1 MGSACLAGRC
11 EYPYREF
18 EGGIDYCRRK
28 ANVALDWLIEMA
40 INFGKPRRRVL
51 ALSFAPGMMIALIA
65 FSSVSSAA
73 DGASSQVAAGGTPRR
88 FKIPRAVI
96 PGFPEPRQDP
106 ARVAIGERLFLETR
120 FSQYF
125 FAHSGGNANTNL
137 PGGDPVVSTSLTT
150 NQPLAGPFAGH
161 AINCRACHLVNEH
174 NAAGWG
180 NRSYADYARRSPV
193 PARSDGKRF
202 TARNSPSMV
211 NATIPRERDLF
222 LHFDG
227 EFVSTEDLVKGT
239 LTGRNFGWLPGEQE
253 QAVRHIVHIIRDD
266 DGRGPLAREFGGYAY
281 ARVLKGNDPEL
292 GEETERFHLPP
303 ELRLDVKRA
312 SDQEVLDGVARLI
325 AVYTDSLFFSRDERG
340 EYDSSPYDCFLE
352 TNQLPRKPDPG
363 QSSQYYNRNVLD
375 VVSGPGAHTFV
386 SPTNGFT
393 FPLNGRFKTLQ
404 QEFRFGPQE
413 LLGMK
418 IFFTQARFA
427 TNATRRPAHGIGN
440 CVTCHTAPDF
450 TDFSFH
456 NTGVAQEEYD
466 AIHGAGAF
474 AKLVVPDLGLRSST
488 YDQWLPPTAKHPSA
502 RGPFL
507 DIPSGDSP
515 GVTDLGLWNV
525 FANPDQPQAQA
536 ALRRLLNG
544 DARPRPD
551 AMLLPRTIGLF
562 KTPSLRGLAFS
573 GPYLHNGRKDSL
585 EEVIAFYIRM
595 ARLTREGKVRNAAP
609 ELSGILL
616 KEDDIAPLA
625 AFLRSLNEDY
635 E

>member
-1 MGSACLAGRC
+1 MIFMATVLVSMLVLPSA
-11 EYPYREF
+11 
-18 EGGIDYCRRK
+18 
-28 ANVALDWLIEMA
+28 
-40 INFGKPRRRVL
+40 
-51 ALSFAPGMMIALIA
+51 
-65 FSSVSSAA
+65 SSAA
-73 DGASSQVAAGGTPRR
+73 GDSGQVATNVPPRR
-88 FKIPRAVI
+88 FKIPRAVV

-106 ARVAIGERLFLETR
+106 ARIAIGERLFLETR

-125 FAHSGGNANTNL
+125 FANSRGDANATL
-137 PGGDPVVSTSLTT
+137 IAGDPVVSTSVTT
-150 NQPLAGPFAGH
+150 NQPLPGPFAGY
-161 AINCRACHLVNEH
+161 AINCRSCHLVNEH
-174 NAAGWG
+174 NAAGLG
-180 NRSYADYARRSPV
+180 NRTYADYARRSPV
-193 PARSDGKRF
+193 PARSDGKKF
-202 TARNSPSMV
+202 AARNSPPMV

-227 EFVSTEDLVKGT
+227 EFVSGEDLVKGT
-239 LTGRNFGWLPGEQE
+239 LTGRNFGWLPGEYD

-266 DGRGPLAREFGGYAY
+266 DGRGPLAREFGGYSY
-281 ARVLKGNDPEL
+281 ARVFKGNDPEL
-292 GEETERFHLPP
+292 GEETERFHLPV

-312 SDQEVLDGVARLI
+312 SDQDVFGAVARLI
-325 AVYTDSLFFSRDERG
+325 SVYTDSLFFSRDERG
-340 EYDSSPYDCFLE
+340 EYDASPYDCFLE

-363 QSSQYYNRNVLD
+363 QSSLYYNRNVLD
-375 VVSGPGAHTFV
+375 VVSGPGAHVFV

-440 CVTCHTAPDF
+440 CVTCHAAPDF

-456 NTGVAQEEYD
+456 NTGAAQEEYD
-466 AIHGAGAF
+466 AIHGSGAF
-474 AKLVVPDLGLRSST
+474 AKLEVPGLAERNANH
-488 YDQWLPPTAKHPSA
+488 DKWLPPTSKHPQA
-502 RGPFL
+502 LGPFL
-507 DIPSGDSP
+507 DIPSADKP
-515 GVTDLGLWNV
+515 GLTDLGLWNV
-525 FANPDQPQAQA
+525 FANQDQPLGQT

-544 DARPRPD
+544 DSRPQPD
-551 AMLLPRTIGLF
+551 EALLPKTIGLF

-573 GPYLHNGRKDSL
+573 GPYLHTGRKDSL
-585 EEVIAFYIRM
+585 DEVIEFYIRM
-595 ARLTREGKVRNAAP
+595 SRLAREGKVRNAAP

-616 KEDDIAPLA
+616 KEEDLAPLA